1 MRVTQR
7 KPRTL
12 RVVPQHFAPGGG
24 DQDVVPQP
32 GPEFFA
38 AAGPPLAS
46 DRLLEKYWR
55 LARWGVLVVDEQP
68 LHFERTETACRS
80 KYVSMHT
87 LAEACTQDV
96 HDTGWI
102 DPRLIR
108 HGRCARGDWAM
119 KFVPPGPY
127 KLLFSGGASLDIN
140 LPALIFMGAG
150 TEYYVWASAEQTF
163 KPDAAVYHA
172 PVPNIYDSGRICMG
186 ANQPP
191 PVSGSNLD
199 EGWSLFLR
207 SSYNSAHCTNRSK
220 RNREDLRKT
229 LAWVAQQQ
237 AAARRHPKPYP
248 VDDLVPYEMSLDEI
262 VERITLGTDD
272 NTYSTGIH

>member
-1 MRVTQR
+1 MRATQR

-12 RVVPQHFAPGGG
+12 RAVPHPRAPNEA
-24 DQDVVPQP
+24 QAVPQP
-32 GPEFFA
+32 GPELFA
-38 AAGPPLAS
+38 AAAPPLAG

-55 LARWGVLVVDEQP
+55 HARWGVLVVDEQP

-163 KPDAAVYHA
+163 KPEAAVYHA
-172 PVPNIYDSGRICMG
+172 PVPNIYESGRICMG
-186 ANQPP
+186 ANQAP
-191 PVSGSNLD
+191 PVCGSNLD

-207 SSYNSAHCTNRSK
+207 SSYNSAHCTNRSR

-229 LAWVAQQQ
+229 LAWVARGQR
-237 AAARRHPKPYP
+237 AARRRPKPYP
-248 VDDLVPYEMSLDEI
+248 VDDLMPYKMSLDEI
-262 VERITLGTDD
+262 VGSITLDTAD
-272 NTYSTGIH
+272 NTYSTRIH